1 MQLLKFLLPLAF
13 SAPISVAQPLDE
25 RAISSSWAGV
35 NSYFLHA
42 YQKYACCNV
51 SLDIY

>member
-1 MQLLKFLLPLAF
+1 MQLFKLLLPLAVSTTF
-13 SAPISVAQPLDE
+13 ALAQPFEE

-42 YQKYACCNV
+42 YQK
-51 SLDIY
+51 

>member
-1 MQLLKFLLPLAF
+1 MHFLKVWLSLAISAPLAAAHPF
-13 SAPISVAQPLDE
+13 EE

-42 YQKYACCNV
+42 YQK
-51 SLDIY
+51 